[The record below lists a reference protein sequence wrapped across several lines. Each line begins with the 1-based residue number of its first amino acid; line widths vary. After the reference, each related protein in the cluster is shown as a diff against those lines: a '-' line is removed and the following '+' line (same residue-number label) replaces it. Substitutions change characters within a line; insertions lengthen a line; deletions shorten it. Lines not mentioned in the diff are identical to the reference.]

1 MQEMVSWLESAII
14 WLTEVRSYFY
24 SILAMA
30 QSHLKLALTEYVS
43 YKVGYIPKEVINL
56 LLALHNIGK

>member
-24 SILAMA
+24 SNLAMA
-30 QSHLKLALTEYVS
+30 QSHLKLALTEYL

-56 LLALHNIGK
+56 LLALHNVGK